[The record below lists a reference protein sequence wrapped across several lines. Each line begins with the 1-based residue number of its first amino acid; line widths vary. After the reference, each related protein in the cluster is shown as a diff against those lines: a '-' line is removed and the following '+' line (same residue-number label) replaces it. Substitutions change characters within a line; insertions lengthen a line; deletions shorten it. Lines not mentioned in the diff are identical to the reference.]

1 MTHETFTLL
10 SSTPAADQITTLT
23 AHYPD
28 YVRAWKSMYSTYGKN
43 TICLDWRGTVG
54 LMRFIEDTAS
64 LDNNPTILAAHGVTV
79 KLKRKQPAMMFSPLN
94 VYWYI
99 PRAEVKRLAQVSG
112 VQSLYRMHAPFDPV
126 VLPTVLPSV
135 LTTIT
140 GVSIESIKQSYPT
153 IQEKEARLESLFT
166 LSMTQHLTPIEQ
178 AELDILGKL
187 VVGDDIP
194 TVPTSL
200 PKCEDI

>member
-1 MTHETFTLL
+1 MDNTTPIRMITISDTLETA
-10 SSTPAADQITTLT
+10 SDKMAAMIQQ
-23 AHYPD
+23 YPD
-28 YVRAWKSMYSTYGKN
+28 YVRAWKTMHSNYGKDN
-43 TICLDWRGTVG
+43 ICFEWRGTIG
-54 LMRFIEDTAS
+54 LMRFIEDTAT
-64 LDNNPTILAAHGVTV
+64 LDNNPTILSSYDIPV
-79 KLKRKQPAMMFSPLN
+79 KLKRKQPAFMFSPLN

-99 PRAEVKRLAQVSG
+99 PRTHAHKIA
-112 VQSLYRMHAPFDPV
+112 SLEGITGTDTTRMHAP
-126 VLPTVLPSV
+126 TTLPSI

-153 IQEKEARLESLFT
+153 IQEKEARLEELFT

-187 VVGDDIP
+187 VVRDDIP
-194 TVPTSL
+194 TVPASL